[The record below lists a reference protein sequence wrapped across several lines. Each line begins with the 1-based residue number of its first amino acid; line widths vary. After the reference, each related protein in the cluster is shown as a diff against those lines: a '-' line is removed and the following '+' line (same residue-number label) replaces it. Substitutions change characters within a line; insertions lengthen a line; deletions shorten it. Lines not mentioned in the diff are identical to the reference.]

1 MNFGICYIYIKLQN
15 HSRVESE
22 IAVLEIAYTG
32 HGFQSLFSRF
42 SISHRC
48 VGFIQCLFI
57 WGVQLN

>member
-1 MNFGICYIYIKLQN
+1 MNFGIYYTFIKLQN

-22 IAVLEIAYTG
+22 IAILEIAYTG
-32 HGFQSLFSRF
+32 HGFQCLFSRF

-57 WGVQLN
+57 CGVQVS